1 MTITA
6 QITTNSCQTAGERGR
21 GGRDNVPG
29 CPADLAPFS
38 RYFSLLPRPL
48 WSVNV
53 KSQISST
60 AAATAADDD
69 DDDDD
74 LLLLSFSFFLSRV
87 LAAVH

>member
-1 MTITA
+1 M
-6 QITTNSCQTAGERGR
+6 
-21 GGRDNVPG
+21 
-29 CPADLAPFS
+29 
-38 RYFSLLPRPL
+38 

-69 DDDDD
+69 DDDD